1 MATPLPYIQPK
12 NSLARELRKKQIV
25 ETVISRVSEL
35 NVNFRKKDDMEFIL
49 LVCQLLEHLVL
60 KKDKID
66 KKALALNVF
75 RGLFNDD
82 ICDADIEKISQHID
96 FLWENKQIV
105 KVSFFRKI
113 PAILCEWFERK
124 IA

>member
-35 NVNFRKKDDMEFIL
+35 NTNSRKKDDMEFIL

-75 RGLFNDD
+75 RGLFNGD
-82 ICDADIEKISQHID
+82 ICEDDLEKISQHIE
-96 FLWENKQIV
+96 FLWENKQII

-113 PAILCEWFERK
+113 PSILCEWFERK